1 MTKAWV
7 MLKQEARESAAFLIE
22 VMEIVTSL
30 PVGFG
35 LGRVNREIRGTI
47 VGSRGKNN
55 AEYQYIISNTLLR
68 ACVDQP
74 ET

>member
-35 LGRVNREIRGTI
+35 LG
-47 VGSRGKNN
+47 
-55 AEYQYIISNTLLR
+55 
-68 ACVDQP
+68 
-74 ET
+74 